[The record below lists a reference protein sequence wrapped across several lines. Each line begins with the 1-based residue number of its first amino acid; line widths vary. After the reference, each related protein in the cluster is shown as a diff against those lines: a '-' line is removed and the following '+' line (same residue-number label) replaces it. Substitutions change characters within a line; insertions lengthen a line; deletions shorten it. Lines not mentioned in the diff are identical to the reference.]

1 MCICVHVMSIDLI
14 VHVIFVDVAKNR
26 RGFAAHPLHTGL
38 YIYIYTHAYMLL
50 QTWWCV
56 SMAMFARIN
65 VIWWHT
71 PSLRLF
77 ETCKTGPN
85 IQIYP
90 DIAILAIVVQLP
102 MFPLIRK
109 ATSMAII
116 LYVIIAS
123 VTYISLDRTPL
134 TLLFLSLHR
143 PLREFSIMAMV
154 CWFLTYFEPKP
165 TWKKEVNYFEQKAEI
180 VSLQMLQHA
189 RLC

>member
-1 MCICVHVMSIDLI
+1 MCIAWKALLNKYVFTHTCVYVYLSIDLI

-26 RGFAAHPLHTGL
+26 RGFAAHPRKLDPHFTL
-38 YIYIYTHAYMLL
+38 AYIYIYIIYTHAYMLL

-56 SMAMFARIN
+56 SMVMFARIN

-77 ETCKTGPN
+77 QTCKTVPN

-116 LYVIIAS
+116 LYVFIAS
-123 VTYISLDRTPL
+123 VTYL
-134 TLLFLSLHR
+134 
-143 PLREFSIMAMV
+143 
-154 CWFLTYFEPKP
+154 
-165 TWKKEVNYFEQKAEI
+165 
-180 VSLQMLQHA
+180 
-189 RLC
+189 